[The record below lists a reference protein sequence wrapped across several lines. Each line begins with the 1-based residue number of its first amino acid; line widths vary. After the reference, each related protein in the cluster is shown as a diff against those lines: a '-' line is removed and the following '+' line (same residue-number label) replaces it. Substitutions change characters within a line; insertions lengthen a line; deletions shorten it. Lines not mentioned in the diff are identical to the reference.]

1 LVTTPGTMHDAFP
14 SNMRVGKGG
23 ESHRQIHASSFYF
36 LAPKFL
42 CLLPLCLTSPPS
54 SRSSLSRAAM
64 ATSLLAPHFRTD
76 RNIMQVRKM
85 LGLHS
90 AEYDGKVRCGAI
102 PLIDLRRSEIIL
114 FYSYALAGLALSV
127 SSFFLTLLEN

>member
-1 LVTTPGTMHDAFP
+1 
-14 SNMRVGKGG
+14 
-23 ESHRQIHASSFYF
+23 
-36 LAPKFL
+36 
-42 CLLPLCLTSPPS
+42 
-54 SRSSLSRAAM
+54 
-64 ATSLLAPHFRTD
+64 
-76 RNIMQVRKM
+76 MQVRKM